1 LEDGFFIFRKS
12 DTIQIMKLSSLD
24 LNINKV
30 IRILVASDFVLYFA
44 FGLFSPIY
52 AIFITRQIEGGTLAV
67 VGMAT
72 TMYWVARLL
81 TTVPLSKLMDKTDG
95 EKDEFY
101 FMIVGGLLTAAIYVT
116 YTFASEVWHIY
127 TLQFLFGAIN
137 SMIVPAWRIIFTN
150 HLDRDKTGYY
160 WSIEDIGVG
169 IAIAASAYVGALA
182 AEKFGFNAVLY
193 TVAAL
198 SVASSLIL
206 ILLKKYTYT
215 FRELKRL
222 AKERKEL
229 LRPSLKKSE
238 IRDHSSK

>member
-1 LEDGFFIFRKS
+1 MEDGFFIFRKS

-101 FMIVGGLLTAAIYVT
+101 FMIIGTLLTAVVFIS
-116 YTFASEVWHIY
+116 YTFASKVWHVY
-127 TLQFLFGAIN
+127 ALQFTFGVIN
-137 SMIVPAWRIIFTN
+137 SMVVPAWRIVFTN

-160 WSIEDIGVG
+160 WSVEDIGIGLAV
-169 IAIAASAYVGALA
+169 ATSAYIGALA
-182 AEKFGFNAVLY
+182 AEKFGFNVVLY
-193 TVAAL
+193 VVASL
-198 SVASSLIL
+198 SVVSALVL
-206 ILLKKYTYT
+206 ILLRKYTYT
-215 FRELKRL
+215 FKELRRL
-222 AKERKEL
+222 AKERRH
-229 LRPSLKKSE
+229 LRPTLKGHQSS
-238 IRDHSSK
+238 DHSAK